1 MVVAPAGTTATWL
14 NAGLTTSPPGCK
26 RAISMGPRLHYPLTE
41 ATPLRSSGAPPRC
54 SDAMPAEACLLPRY
68 RHGCVLSAL
77 VRGGSAGQ
85 PATGA
90 GQSGRLPPG
99 AAESGDA
106 GYRH

>member
-14 NAGLTTSPPGCK
+14 NAGLTTSPSGCK
-26 RAISMGPRLHYPLTE
+26 RAISMGSTVALSPDRSD
-41 ATPLRSSGAPPRC
+41 PLRSSGAPPRC